1 MASLPNKSFLVNWNA
16 RNYDSATH
24 TIAKE
29 SGQLFDQDLVF
40 PNDVSAYTDTYVTLP
55 SNGNCKTTFSFS
67 STSDNPFNLYS
78 GDSFTL
84 IAKMKGDTNA
94 SWCISNRDSGNYW
107 LLGFDDDY
115 FSLSSIYDY
124 TSPHLQYTPQ
134 TTGPLTMGVRIS
146 NNYGEYISVTDN
158 TTVGAQLNGSWWQ
171 NPTRTIY
178 FFGGNWGSEIWY
190 GDFYWLYISKEALT
204 DAEIAQVVAYN
215 ENATTFEPSQ
225 DSFAFTTAGG
235 TQTFTVEAENS
246 WTAFAP
252 SDFTVSPLSGSA
264 GDTTVTIT
272 APMRLTTKTNTVTFT
287 DSDTNTFDIT
297 ITQSDQNINQN
308 LTMYRGST
316 TVKKM
321 YYGTDLVYRKMAHS
335 PSLTVSPTSLSIDP
349 NGGTQTFTVTTDG
362 TFTATTADSWITL
375 STSGNTVTVT
385 ATSTQSN
392 RSGSITVTAT
402 NSFMTKTETVAVSQ
416 SVVTAATYVTTS
428 YTSRTNTYIDS
439 GIYPTTDTVIK
450 VKYKPI
456 STIGGALVGFTFDD
470 SFSADVDNTPTGSP
484 NDNTD
489 YRYFYYN
496 SLTTGYFDF
505 NSSRINR
512 SLTYD
517 ADGYITVEVGNNY
530 ITNVNNSL
538 TTTWT
543 TQGSMATTTVPIY
556 INLGS
561 NAWLQSVEIWQG
573 GNKVYDGYA
582 ANDGTQYGWYDAVG
596 NTFTTTTY
604 GGYTIT
610 GA

>member
-16 RNYDSATH
+16 RNYDATTN

-29 SGQLFDQDLVF
+29 AGQLFNEDLVF
-40 PNDVSAYTDTYVTLP
+40 PNAVSAYTDTYVTLP
-55 SNGNCKTTFSFS
+55 SSGACKTTFSFS

-84 IAKMKGDTNA
+84 IAKMKPNA
-94 SWCISNRDSGNYW
+94 GSSWCISNRDSSNYW
-107 LLGFDDDY
+107 LFAFNAENLI
-115 FSLSSIYDY
+115 LSSIYDY

-146 NNYGEYISVTDN
+146 NNYGEYISVTEN

-190 GDFYWLYISKEALT
+190 GDFYWVYISKEALT
-204 DAEIAQVVAYN
+204 DEEIAQVVAYN

-225 DSFAFTTAGG
+225 DSFSFTTAGG
-235 TQTFTVEAENS
+235 TASFTVSADNA
-246 WTAFAP
+246 WTAATP
-252 SDFTVSPLSGSA
+252 TYFTMSPLSGSA
-264 GDTTVTIT
+264 GETTVTIT
-272 APMRLTTKTNTVTFT
+272 APERLTAKTNTVTFT

-297 ITQSDQNINQN
+297 ITQSDQNITPN

-316 TVKKM
+316 TIKKM

-335 PSLTVSPTSLSIDP
+335 PSLTVSVDNISIDP
-349 NGGTQTFTVTTDG
+349 TGGSGTFTVTTDG
-362 TFTATTADSWITL
+362 RFTVSTEDSWITL
-375 STSGNTVTVT
+375 STSGTTVTVT
-385 ATSTQSN
+385 ATSTQDN
-392 RSGSITVTAT
+392 RSGSVLVTAT
-402 NSFMTKTETVAVSQ
+402 NGFITKTETVAVTQ
-416 SVVTAATYVTTS
+416 SVVTAATYVTTE
-428 YTSRTNTYIDS
+428 YTQGARTCIDT
-439 GIYPTTDTVIK
+439 GIYPTTETLMK

-456 STIGGALVGFTFDD
+456 ANNGGALIGFCPGNE
-470 SFSADVDNTPTGSP
+470 ATPTGSID
-484 NDNTD
+484 DNSD

-505 NSSRINR
+505 NASRINR

-530 ITNVNNSL
+530 ITNVNNSQ
-538 TTTWT
+538 TTTGT

-573 GNKVYDGYA
+573 ATKVYDGYA
-582 ANDGTQYGWYDAVG
+582 ANDGTNYGWYESIG
-596 NTFTTTTY
+596 NTFTTQTY
-604 GGYTIT
+604 GGYSLTGPTI
-610 GA
+610 